1 MEENKST
8 EKTSEIEIPSKN
20 KKKPK
25 WLKILEKQSWQA
37 ELVVSGLAIF
47 GSLQLPGLVDDL
59 VDYSLFNFSHEY
71 MNIFFFLFIYLYFA
85 SNLLI
90 ISFISHLALRSLWI
104 GILGLVSIYPNGA
117 NPDFKLYSKDYMQ
130 KWMADFSDIDDFNSR
145 LDKSCSSIFAGTA
158 IGAIIL
164 LSIFLNTCIIL
175 LIATLVNWL
184 IPSISIL
191 AVLLFSI
198 SLLAIPTVIGM
209 VMNMKKFRE
218 KEWVKKYQYPMFKG
232 LGKYMYSI
240 AYEPVNYVTII
251 FMTNATKKKLFSAN
265 IIIGVVAYLTLFPL
279 ILNSNMMYFKN
290 SQYFKSHTSPNF
302 IQESSYENLN
312 QETIFRPI
320 IQSDIIVDPAVR
332 LFIPFPK
339 REKIFADEF
348 CGTYESDP
356 DLERR
361 ENRKIEDKFDIEC
374 AQKYFKIYLNNNLLT
389 DLKFYK
395 HKHTNNN
402 ELGFITYIPTSK
414 CQNFQNELRIESQL
428 KDEET
433 GDLWKMTIPFI
444 VEKYEN

>member
-1 MEENKST
+1 
-8 EKTSEIEIPSKN
+8 
-20 KKKPK
+20 
-25 WLKILEKQSWQA
+25 
-37 ELVVSGLAIF
+37 
-47 GSLQLPGLVDDL
+47 
-59 VDYSLFNFSHEY
+59 
-71 MNIFFFLFIYLYFA
+71 
-85 SNLLI
+85 
-90 ISFISHLALRSLWI
+90 
-104 GILGLVSIYPNGA
+104 
-117 NPDFKLYSKDYMQ
+117 
-130 KWMADFSDIDDFNSR
+130 
-145 LDKSCSSIFAGTA
+145 
-158 IGAIIL
+158 
-164 LSIFLNTCIIL
+164 
-175 LIATLVNWL
+175 
-184 IPSISIL
+184 
-191 AVLLFSI
+191 
-198 SLLAIPTVIGM
+198 
-209 VMNMKKFRE
+209 
-218 KEWVKKYQYPMFKG
+218 MFKG